1 MSFQSGQFGFRV
13 LLWSEAFPADWAERM
28 GKHPAATDLA
38 SIGKRTVDRGW
49 TMGGKLLDVD
59 LRPTGASRLVYV
71 AARMAERKVQTA
83 LLEAATAKAIQ
94 ERLAAEGKAFLRKA
108 ERAEVRR
115 SVEDALLDEAQVAL
129 AAAPLLTEVG
139 KSVAFC
145 GATADAEL
153 EALAVLVMGSQLPGF
168 HLAVPE
174 RMAELEGVSLRGR
187 TGTAFTQ
194 RAPSLFH
201 ELRLGCE
208 FLTWLWWAT
217 ETQGGT
223 LPRPGY
229 GSITAAV
236 EGPLTLADAEAAGAK
251 QVRLDE
257 GTPTA
262 SAEAKAALLAGK
274 TLKRARLALA
284 ADADHVFG
292 FTLDG
297 EDFSFRATKLPPAE
311 TAAADD
317 RLAERYGALLL
328 LWALFGELFRQF
340 LDAWK
345 DEAAWRETTVP
356 QIQEWV
362 QERGGRP

>member
-1 MSFQSGQFGFRV
+1 MSFQSCQFGFRV

-28 GKHPAATDLA
+28 GKHPAETDLA
-38 SIGKRTVDRGW
+38 AIGKRAVDRGW
-49 TMGGKLLDVD
+49 TMGGKLLDVE
-59 LRPTGASRLVYV
+59 LRPTGAGRLVYV
-71 AARMAERKVQTA
+71 AARRAERKVQPA

-115 SVEDALLDEAQVAL
+115 SVEDALLDEAQASL
-129 AAAPLLTEVG
+129 ASAPLLTEVG

-153 EALAVLVMGSQLPGF
+153 DALAMLVMGSHLPGF

-174 RMAELEGVSLRGR
+174 RMAALEGVSLLGR
-187 TGTAFTQ
+187 AGTVFTPKSQ
-194 RAPSLFH
+194 ALFH

-208 FLTWLWWAT
+208 FLTWLWWAS

-223 LPRPGY
+223 FPRAGY
-229 GSITAAV
+229 GAITAAV

-251 QVRLDE
+251 QVRLDD
-257 GTPTA
+257 GIPTA

-284 ADADHVFG
+284 ADADLVFG

-345 DEAAWRETTVP
+345 DETAWRETTVP

>member
-13 LLWSEAFPADWAERM
+13 LSLTEAMPADWAERM

-38 SIGKRTVDRGW
+38 SIGKRSVDRGW
-49 TMGGKLLDVD
+49 SVGGKLLDVD
-59 LRPTGASRLVYV
+59 LRPTGAGRLVHV
-71 AARMAERKVQTA
+71 AARRAERKVQAA

-94 ERLAAEGKAFLRKA
+94 ARLKAEGKAFLKKA
-108 ERAEVRR
+108 DRAEVRR
-115 SVEDALLDEAQVAL
+115 SVEDALLDEAQVSL
-129 AAAPLLTEVG
+129 AAAPILAEVG
-139 KSVAFC
+139 KTVVFC
-145 GATADAEL
+145 GATTEAEL
-153 EALAVLVMGSQLPGF
+153 ESLAVLVMDSQLPGF

-174 RMAELEGVSLRGR
+174 RLAAVEGFSLRNR
-187 TGTAFTQ
+187 TGTAFTP
-194 RAPSLFH
+194 RAPALFH

-223 LPRPGY
+223 FPRPGY
-229 GSITAAV
+229 GAITAAV
-236 EGPLTLADAEAAGAK
+236 EGPLTLADAEASGAK
-251 QVRLDE
+251 QVRLDK
-257 GTPTA
+257 GMPTA

-274 TLKRARLALA
+274 VLKRARVLIA

-311 TAAADD
+311 TLSADD
-317 RLAERYGALLL
+317 RLVERYEALLL

-340 LDAWK
+340 LEAWK
-345 DEAAWRETTVP
+345 DEAAWKESTVER
-356 QIQEWV
+356 IREWV
-362 QERGGRP
+362 QERGGRS